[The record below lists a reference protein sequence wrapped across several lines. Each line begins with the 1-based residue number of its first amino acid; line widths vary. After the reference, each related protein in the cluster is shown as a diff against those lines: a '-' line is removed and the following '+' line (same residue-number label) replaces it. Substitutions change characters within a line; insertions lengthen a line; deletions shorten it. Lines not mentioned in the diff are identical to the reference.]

1 MSSPCSLLGADWEQ
15 NAALGLFLKNDWW
28 KLEWIRPVPGVTKK
42 SGVKTKVSI
51 AITCTGI
58 SPLSKPR
65 FVKDKVDRVV
75 PCRVLEEDKG
85 KQSQV
90 ESICYI
96 IMYVGSSQMVC
107 DKDKD
112 LRIRSASECLM

>member
-42 SGVKTKVSI
+42 SGVKTKISI
-51 AITCTGI
+51 TIICTGI

-65 FVKDKVDRVV
+65 FVKEKVDRVV

-90 ESICYI
+90 ESIHYI
-96 IMYVGSSQMVC
+96 IMYVGDSQMVC

-112 LRIRSASECLM
+112 LCIRSASECLM